1 MNPDLATAQF
11 AEPVW
16 AHTRVGS
23 PRAILQALD
32 SLGANSRY
40 QRDQEVYREESPVG
54 CWYRLISGAAR
65 RYAVRPDGRRQ
76 IVDVLLPG
84 DMFGFGT
91 QGRHAFSADAIADG
105 SVVARYPIARIE
117 ALAASEPS
125 VAQEVRELILK
136 SMERLHALLLVLGRT
151 TAEEKVGGFLLLMQ
165 GRFGC
170 GPADRLVLPLTRYD
184 VADYLALSVE
194 TVSRCLTTLKQRGVI
209 SLSGPRQIGIIDRDA
224 LLDRRDIGIIDRDAV
239 LDQREVVD
247 TPPISPRI
255 ERGAS
260 PMPAGTPQPGSSRPA
275 FPLSPLPTRSAR
287 CGASWIIGAAT
298 PHASPVSETGRA
310 PSWCGSNSAATWR
323 SWPRLSSGRLRNRP
337 KGHPTRAI
345 VRECS
350 PPSALKSPGLIQ
362 FIAGLPVAC
371 HFCGLG
377 PREMAW
383 PRIVWCT
390 SSMMMP
396 PSGGP
401 SFGCS
406 ARWG

>member
-260 PMPAGTPQPGSSRPA
+260 PMPAGTPQPRVVETRVPA
-275 FPLSPLPTRSAR
+275 FAFADTLSEMRRWLDHRRCDPSRFTCVRDGSGAVVVRVEFRSDMEELAEAFKRAFAQSSERTSDAR
-287 CGASWIIGAAT
+287 D
-298 PHASPVSETGRA
+298 R
-310 PSWCGSNSAATWR
+310 
-323 SWPRLSSGRLRNRP
+323 PRMLSTVG
-337 KGHPTRAI
+337 T
-345 VRECS
+345 
-350 PPSALKSPGLIQ
+350 
-362 FIAGLPVAC
+362 
-371 HFCGLG
+371 
-377 PREMAW
+377 
-383 PRIVWCT
+383 
-390 SSMMMP
+390 
-396 PSGGP
+396 
-401 SFGCS
+401 
-406 ARWG
+406 

>member
-1 MNPDLATAQF
+1 
-11 AEPVW
+11 
-16 AHTRVGS
+16 
-23 PRAILQALD
+23 LD

-247 TPPISPRI
+247 TPHFAAHRARRI
-255 ERGAS
+255 AY
-260 PMPAGTPQPGSSRPA
+260 AGRDAATRVVETRVPA
-275 FPLSPLPTRSAR
+275 FAFADTLSEMRRWLDHRRCDPSRFTCVRDGSGAVVVRVEFRSDMEELAEAFKRAFAQSSERTSDAR
-287 CGASWIIGAAT
+287 D
-298 PHASPVSETGRA
+298 R
-310 PSWCGSNSAATWR
+310 
-323 SWPRLSSGRLRNRP
+323 PRMLSTVG
-337 KGHPTRAI
+337 T
-345 VRECS
+345 
-350 PPSALKSPGLIQ
+350 
-362 FIAGLPVAC
+362 
-371 HFCGLG
+371 
-377 PREMAW
+377 
-383 PRIVWCT
+383 
-390 SSMMMP
+390 
-396 PSGGP
+396 
-401 SFGCS
+401 
-406 ARWG
+406 